1 VTLFFGE
8 LKRVKI
14 MNKQK
19 VKNLNEISATNCR
32 IQHQIRGCSRQ
43 NVGDTDIMP
52 NSEKKDST

>member
-1 VTLFFGE
+1 
-8 LKRVKI
+8 